1 MMFASLISGHTVT
14 VGGSDA
20 GPCLSTFSFSDGF
33 SAPTR
38 RLNFTKAM
46 GAPVLAGSFSWK
58 VFLSRSS
65 GGGYKTLLSA
75 SNFFKSRTC

>member
-1 MMFASLISGHTVT
+1 MFASLISGHTVT
-14 VGGSDA
+14 GGGSVGG
-20 GPCLSTFSFSDGF
+20 PFLSTLSFSDGF

-38 RLNFTKAM
+38 RLNLTKAI

-75 SNFFKSRTC
+75 SNLK

>member
-1 MMFASLISGHTVT
+1 MFASLISGHTVT
-14 VGGSDA
+14 AGGSDG
-20 GPCLSTFSFSDGF
+20 GPCLSTLSFSDGF

-38 RLNFTKAM
+38 RLNLTKAM

-75 SNFFKSRTC
+75 SNFFRSSTC

>member
-1 MMFASLISGHTVT
+1 MIFASLISGHTVT
-14 VGGSDA
+14 AGGSDG

-75 SNFFKSRTC
+75 SNFFKSKTC

>member
-1 MMFASLISGHTVT
+1 MFASLISGHTVT
-14 VGGSDA
+14 AGGSDG